1 LSRRERED
9 EDEDER
15 EVEVEVEEVVPG
27 VDAERPAPAAAGR
40 APGRLGVLGWPVA
53 HSRSPAMHRAAFAS
67 LGLSGWSYQLLPVP
81 PELFAETVR
90 ALPAAGF
97 VGANVTVPHKQA
109 ALALADSA
117 SARARE
123 IGAANTLSFGAD
135 GTIAAENTDAPALIA
150 ALGIE
155 LAGRSAVV
163 LGAGGTARSAVWAL
177 REAGVS
183 VAVWNRTP
191 ARARELASAFG
202 VRALELVEPADLLL
216 NCTTVGLEGQT
227 DDSTMSLQSLGLNTD
242 LLSSY
247 ALVVEYVYGRDQ
259 TRLLKTA
266 GDLGVKTVDGLTIL
280 AEQGALSFELWTGHV
295 APRALMSHAA
305 AQEL

>member
-1 LSRRERED
+1 VPRRESQRED
-9 EDEDER
+9 EDEH
-15 EVEVEVEEVVPG
+15 EVEEEVVPG
-27 VDAERPAPAAAGR
+27 VDAERPVSAAPER

-67 LGLSGWSYQLLPVP
+67 LGLSGWSYQLLPVSP
-81 PELFAETVR
+81 DLFAETVR

-135 GTIAAENTDAPALIA
+135 GVIAAENTDAPALIA
-150 ALGIE
+150 ALGVD
-155 LAGRSAVV
+155 LTGRSAVV

-191 ARARELASAFG
+191 ARARDLARAFG
-202 VRALELVEPADLLL
+202 VRALERVEPADLLL
-216 NCTTVGLEGQT
+216 NCTTVGLEGQA
-227 DDSTMSLQSLGLNTD
+227 DDSTNSLQSLGLNTD

-247 ALVVEYVYGRDQ
+247 AVVVEYVYGRDQ

-266 GDLGVKTVDGLTIL
+266 SDLGVTTVDGLTLL
-280 AEQGALSFELWTGHV
+280 AEQGALSFELWTGRA
-295 APRALMSHAA
+295 APRALMRRAA
-305 AQEL
+305 AAEL